1 MKLSCDGLALSQ
13 AVLKVSKAMPIKK
26 NNSILEGIKM
36 VAKDGFLTLTAT
48 DLELSIITRLAAN
61 VQIEGEVL
69 VMGKL
74 FADFVKTIND
84 EVISLEC
91 VGGKNLTIKYGDN
104 ESIIKCMEYDE
115 YPAVDRIEEKSS
127 FAIDKVDLK
136 DLINKVSF
144 AASQEDTRPI
154 FKGCLFEICDDV
166 VTAVAL
172 DGYRLSLC
180 KKPCEAQ
187 KDGKYIIPAR
197 ALNEIVRII
206 DEAEDK
212 VKLIFAE
219 EKLMVEIGS
228 TQFIS
233 RLIIGDYI
241 NYRNI
246 IACDFN
252 SYGVFS
258 RDKFA
263 ESINRVS
270 IISRSDKNNT
280 VKLELNENMIWID
293 SRSEVS
299 NIHETIPAEITGTD
313 CVISFNCRYLQDIL
327 NSIDDEYI
335 KINVKTSN
343 SPCIFTP
350 VDKDDYLFLVLPMR
364 ARA

>member
-1 MKLSCDGLALSQ
+1 MKLTCDGLALSA

-74 FADFVKTIND
+74 FADFVKTIN
-84 EVISLEC
+84 EEIISLEC

-115 YPAVDRIEEKSS
+115 YPQVDKIIEDSS
-127 FAIDKVDLK
+127 FVVAKEDLK
-136 DLINKVSF
+136 DLINKVAF

-154 FKGCLFEICDDV
+154 FKGCLFEIIDNV
-166 VTAVAL
+166 ITSVAL

-180 KKPCEAQ
+180 KKPCESASN
-187 KDGKYIIPAR
+187 GKYIIPAR

-206 DEAEDK
+206 DEAEDS
-212 VKLIFAE
+212 VKLIFSK
-219 EKLMVEIGS
+219 EKLMVEIGA

-233 RLIIGDYI
+233 RLIMGDYI

-246 IACDFN
+246 ITSDFN
-252 SYGVFS
+252 SVGVFN
-258 RDKFA
+258 RDKFS

-280 VKLELNENMIWID
+280 VKIELNENIMMID
-293 SRSEVS
+293 SRSEIS
-299 NIHETIPAEITGTD
+299 NIHETLPVEIEGKD
-313 CVISFNCRYLQDIL
+313 CVISFNCRYLQDIM
-327 NSIDDEYI
+327 NAIDDEYV
-335 KINVKTSN
+335 KINIKTSN

-350 VDKDDYLFLVLPMR
+350 IEGDGYLFLVLPMR
-364 ARA
+364 VSA